1 MDSIFT
7 RKNKKMLD
15 LVWNQQA
22 VERASL
28 RLESMHAQERV
39 EWTLQNLPSEFALS
53 SSFGI
58 QSAVSLH
65 LITRIKPGIPVILVD
80 TGYLFAET
88 YRFVDELTEKL
99 DLNLKVYRAERS
111 AAWQEARYGR
121 LWEQGLAGLERYNQ
135 INKVQPMDTAL
146 EQLDIFTW
154 FAGLMRSQ
162 SRSRESLPVLQKIRG
177 RLKVHPII
185 DWDNR
190 TVYRYLKQHQ
200 LPYHPL
206 WEQSYVSV
214 GDRHSTVPL
223 SADLNAEQTR
233 FGGLKREC
241 GLHEDALNSDR
252 LSGL

>member
-1 MDSIFT
+1 
-7 RKNKKMLD
+7 MLD
-15 LVWNQQA
+15 SVWNQHA
-22 VERASL
+22 VERANL
-28 RLESMHAQERV
+28 QLESQSAQERV
-39 EWTLQNLPSEFALS
+39 EWSLQNLPTEFALS

-88 YRFVDELTEKL
+88 YRFVEELTEKL
-99 DLNLKVYRAERS
+99 DLNLKVHRAERGTS
-111 AAWQEARYGR
+111 WQEAKYGK
-121 LWEQGLAGLERYNQ
+121 LWEKGLAGLNRYNQ
-135 INKVQPMDTAL
+135 MNKVQPMEKAL
-146 EQLDIFTW
+146 DQLNVSTW

-162 SRSRESLPVLQKIRG
+162 SKSRKRLPVMQGIRG

-190 TVYRYLKQHQ
+190 RVHRYLKQYQ

-206 WEQSYVSV
+206 WEQGYVSV
-214 GDRHSTVPL
+214 GDYHSTVPL
-223 SADLNAEQTR
+223 SAGLNAEQTR

-241 GLHEDALNSDR
+241 GLHEEGLSQDR